1 MLMLKILIVED
12 DEKLSQL
19 YKIVLTKAGYET
31 VLAANGQEAWDIL
44 DRKSVV

>member
-1 MLMLKILIVED
+1 MLKILIVED

-31 VLAANGQEAWDIL
+31 VLAANGQ
-44 DRKSVV
+44 DRLVSGFS